1 MKTSVPNGG
10 RMKRL
15 VVVGQNEK
23 NQTKPPKPKTNKN
36 PKKSKINKQTEKK
49 QTKKGKKKK
58 RTKDWVRRAYLT
70 KVVHME
76 SHMVNLDTPS
86 GLMAWGSAIVC
97 LLAFSSA
104 VHALCHRK
112 MPHRHA
118 ASDQCHILLS
128 SYSQYS
134 RFLPSHW
141 SVNNCGLFCKKHNK
155 GSKFRTS
162 KSKFAVIMDY
172 MF

>member
-1 MKTSVPNGG
+1 MKTSVPKGG
-10 RMKRL
+10 RMKRP
-15 VVVGQNEK
+15 VVVWQNEK
-23 NQTKPPKPKTNKN
+23 NQTTKTKTKQKPK
-36 PKKSKINKQTEKK
+36 KKQNKQTNRKK
-49 QTKKGKKKK
+49 QTKKGKEKKK
-58 RTKDWVRRAYLT
+58 RTKGWVRRAYLT

-118 ASDQCHILLS
+118 ASDQCHILIS
-128 SYSQYS
+128 SCSQYS
-134 RFLPSHW
+134 HFLLSHW

-155 GSKFRTS
+155 SSIFRTS